1 MNVKLYIM
9 LMLGLT
15 IACTSPA
22 LAKKDKPLP
31 PGLQKKLERGEALPP
46 GWQKKL
52 AKGEVLDRA
61 VYARSHE
68 LVPVNNKG
76 VVTIQVEG
84 RVLRLYKATREI
96 VDILK

>member
-22 LAKKDKPLP
+22 LAKKDKP
-31 PGLQKKLERGEALPP
+31 LQKKLERGEALPP